1 VRGDQTKKCWSQKNQ
16 ERERGKTSKVLE
28 PKKEE
33 KRGRER
39 RSKKE
44 LLEPKKIRNSK
55 GREEAKSIVAKKRGN
70 SA

>member
-1 VRGDQTKKCWSQKNQ
+1 MLEPKKSGKG
-16 ERERGKTSKVLE
+16 ERKTSKVLE

-39 RSKKE
+39 RSNKE
-44 LLEPKKIRNSK
+44 MLEPKKIRNSK